1 MELSL
6 GEKIMLLRKKKGLTQ
21 SELATALGVNQVNI
35 TSYEN
40 ERYRPSLELIVKI
53 ADVFEVTTDYL
64 LRTTTESNNSK
75 S

>member
-21 SELATALGVNQVNI
+21 VELAEELGVNQVNI

-40 ERYRPSLELIVKI
+40 ERYKPSLELIVKI
-53 ADVFEVTTDYL
+53 ADLFEVTTDYL
-64 LRTTTESNNSK
+64 LRGSSSSLHKE
-75 S
+75 